1 MKKKSA
7 RLQQMKIAVSTAG
20 FIAGRSGSRYRLAA
34 CLTVFAFLLFAP
46 CTLAAC
52 SSGSEPVDMQ
62 GYSRSETAT
71 DYVAIITDQDQEAII
86 IQLYPDTA
94 PLTVENFKR
103 LVGEKFYNG
112 LTFHRVIAGSLIQGG
127 DPSGDGTGGPG
138 YTIKGEFSLNGI
150 SNPLNH
156 ERGTVSMARAED
168 YDSAGSQF
176 FICTS
181 AITSLDRKYA
191 VFGKVVAGMAAVDRI
206 SSVANSGSPNNRPNR
221 KQIMKEVFFVN
232 PESETAISS
241 TH

>member
-1 MKKKSA
+1 MKKKPA
-7 RLQQMKIAVSTAG
+7 RLQQRKITVSTAG
-20 FIAGRSGSRYRLAA
+20 SIAGRSCSLYRLYRLAA
-34 CLTVFAFLLFAP
+34 CLT
-46 CTLAAC
+46 
-52 SSGSEPVDMQ
+52 VDMQ

-86 IQLYPDTA
+86 MQLFPDTA
-94 PLTVENFKR
+94 PVTVENFKR

-181 AITSLDRKYA
+181 AISSLDRKYA
-191 VFGKVVAGMAAVDRI
+191 VFGKVVAGMTAVDRI